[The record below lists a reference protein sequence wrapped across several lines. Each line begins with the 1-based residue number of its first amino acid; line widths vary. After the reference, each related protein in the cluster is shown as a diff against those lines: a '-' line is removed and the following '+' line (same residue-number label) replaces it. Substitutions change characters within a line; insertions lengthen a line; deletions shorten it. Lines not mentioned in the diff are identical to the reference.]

1 MLTRLHVVE
10 IELKKKISN
19 FLVTRY
25 VTGNVHFKK
34 RSFHP
39 SFSDEKIIRTVLKF
53 RNKANH
59 EIIIK
64 KKRFRLYMA
73 RNLGHTHR

>member
-10 IELKKKISN
+10 VELKKKRN

-25 VTGNVHFKK
+25 VTGNVHFRK

-39 SFSDEKIIRTVLKF
+39 SFSDEKIIRNVLKF
-53 RNKANH
+53 RSEANH
-59 EIIIK
+59 EII
-64 KKRFRLYMA
+64 
-73 RNLGHTHR
+73 N